1 MKIGEITIKNGI
13 FLAPMAGVTD
23 YPFREICSSLGAE
36 CVITEMVSAK
46 AVCYGDKKTTSIATL
61 ERDVRPAGIQ
71 LFGSEP
77 YYMAKAAEMLMEYSP
92 DFFDIN
98 MGCPV
103 KKVVSNGEGSALMK
117 YPYKCY
123 EIVKAI
129 KSAVDIPVTV
139 KIRAG
144 FDKNHINADEVAKYC
159 EEGGASAIFI
169 HGRTREMMYS
179 GKADRNIIKKVKNSV
194 SIPVVG
200 NGDIFTA
207 EDALAM
213 FNDTGCD
220 GVMVARGSLGRPW
233 IFGEIAA
240 TIEGREY
247 KLPDINEIGEIIKRH
262 IFLQEE
268 YKKENMLSLR
278 KQLAWYT
285 KGMPGS
291 AAVRSRLNVA
301 TGYEEFIEIVNEVF
315 A

>member
-1 MKIGEITIKNGI
+1 MKIGEIIIKNGI

-159 EEGGASAIFI
+159 EEGGALAIFI

-240 TIEGREY
+240 AIEGREY

>member
-77 YYMAKAAEMLMEYSP
+77 YYMAKAAEMLIEYSP